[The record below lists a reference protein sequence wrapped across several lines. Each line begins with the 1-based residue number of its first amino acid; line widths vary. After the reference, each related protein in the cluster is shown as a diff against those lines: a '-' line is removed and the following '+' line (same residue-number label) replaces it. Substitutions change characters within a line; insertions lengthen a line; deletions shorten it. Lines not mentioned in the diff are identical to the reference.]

1 MEQQTKQTREHQK
14 GKEYVLEADVVVI
27 GGGPAGLAAAVAAAR
42 SGAGVLLVEQYG
54 FLGGMATTAL
64 VAPMM
69 TFHAGSRQIVGGIGQ
84 EVVERLVALGGSP
97 GHVPD
102 MIGFVSTVTPFDP
115 EILKLVAL
123 QMVLEAGARPLLH
136 SLLVDV
142 SVQDGQIRAVRLQ
155 TKGGPV
161 VVKGR
166 VFIDCTGDGDL
177 AAKAGASFA
186 MGREGDGLTQ
196 PGTLMFRLG
205 NVDFTAVRMAIE
217 RHPEDF
223 ALGDWAGGMA
233 SFPKVNV
240 SGFFSAVKQARAN
253 GDFPLQRDRVLCFQG
268 VRPDEA
274 TINMTRIQRVDPTS
288 VEDLTRAEIE
298 GRLQAAAAVEFLRK
312 YVPGF
317 SSAFLLQ
324 TGDQVGLRESRRITG
339 DYVLTEADVVE
350 GREFADGVARG
361 AFPIDIHS
369 PDGDGLQAKTIKK
382 GSSYAIPYRCL
393 LPKGFDNLL
402 VAGRCISTS
411 HEAHASTR
419 VTPTCF
425 ATGQAAGTG
434 AALAIQEKISPRLVK
449 IEHLQARLLENKA
462 VL

>member
-1 MEQQTKQTREHQK
+1 ME
-14 GKEYVLEADVVVI
+14 LNADVVVI

-42 SGAGVLLVEQYG
+42 GGAGVLLVEQYG
-54 FLGGMATTAL
+54 FLGGMVTTAL

-69 TFHAGSRQIVGGIGQ
+69 TFHAGSRQVIGGIGQ

-102 MIGFVSTVTPFDP
+102 LIGFVSTVTPFDP
-115 EILKLVAL
+115 ETLKLVAL
-123 QMVLEAGARPLLH
+123 QMALEAGARLLLH
-136 SLLVDV
+136 GLLVDV
-142 SVQDGQIRAVRLQ
+142 SVQDGYIDAVRLQ

-161 VVKGR
+161 VVRGR
-166 VFIDCTGDGDL
+166 VFVDCTGDGDL
-177 AAKAGASFA
+177 AARAGAPFVV
-186 MGREGDGLTQ
+186 GREGDGLTQ

-205 NVDFTAVRMAIE
+205 NVDFAAVRLAIE
-217 RHPEDF
+217 RNPADF
-223 ALGDWAGGMA
+223 ALGDLADGVA
-233 SFPKVNV
+233 SFPKINV

-274 TINMTRIQRVDPTS
+274 TVNMTRIQRVDPAS
-288 VEDLTRAEIE
+288 AEDLTRAEIE
-298 GRLQAAAAVEFLRK
+298 GRLQVAAAVQFLRK

-317 SSAFLLQ
+317 SNAFLLQ

-339 DYVLTEADVVE
+339 DYVLTEEDVLE
-350 GREFADGVARG
+350 GREFPDAVARG

-369 PDGDGLQAKTIKK
+369 PDGDGLKARRIGK

-393 LPKGFDNLL
+393 LPKGLENLL

-425 ATGQAAGTG
+425 ATGQAAGAG
-434 AALAIQEKISPRLVK
+434 AALAVRERTSPRGVK
-449 IEHLQARLLENKA
+449 IEHLQSRLLEGKA
-462 VL
+462 VLR

>member
-1 MEQQTKQTREHQK
+1 ME
-14 GKEYVLEADVVVI
+14 LNADVVVI
-27 GGGPAGLAAAVAAAR
+27 GGGPAGLAAAVMAAR
-42 SGAGVLLVEQYG
+42 GGADVLLVEQYG
-54 FLGGMATTAL
+54 FLGGMVTTAL

-69 TFHAGSRQIVGGIGQ
+69 TFHAGSRQVIEGIGQ

-115 EILKLVAL
+115 ETFKLVAL
-123 QMVLEAGARPLLH
+123 QMALEAGVRLLLH
-136 SLLVDV
+136 SLLVGV
-142 SVQDGQIRAVRLQ
+142 SVQDGHIDAARLQ

-161 VVKGR
+161 VVRGR
-166 VFIDCTGDGDL
+166 VFVDCTGDGDL
-177 AAKAGASFA
+177 AARAGAPFVV
-186 MGREGDGLTQ
+186 GRDGDGLTQ

-205 NVDFTAVRMAIE
+205 NVDFAAVRLAIE

-223 ALGDWAGGMA
+223 ALGDLADGVA
-233 SFPKVNV
+233 SFPKINV
-240 SGFFSAVKQARAN
+240 SGFFSAVRQARAN

-268 VRPDEA
+268 VRSDEA
-274 TINMTRIQRVDPTS
+274 TVNMTRIQRVDPTS
-288 VEDLTRAEIE
+288 TEDLTRAEIE
-298 GRLQAAAAVEFLRK
+298 GRLQVAAAVQFLRK

-317 SSAFLLQ
+317 SKAFLLQ

-339 DYVLTEADVVE
+339 DYVLTEEDVIE
-350 GREFADGVARG
+350 GREFSDAVARG

-369 PDGDGLQAKTIKK
+369 PDGDGLKAKRIRK

-393 LPKGFDNLL
+393 LPKGLENLL

-425 ATGQAAGTG
+425 ATGQAAGAG
-434 AALAIQEKISPRLVK
+434 AALAVRERTSPRGVR
-449 IEHLQARLLENKA
+449 IEHLQSRLLEGNA
-462 VL
+462 VLK